1 MGEGKKVRLLSVKPG
16 VILLRCWLLTCWIVF
31 GFGCAQAEGKDWKLY
46 HVSDEEFYFYDVE
59 GITKS
64 NNVVKVSEKTVV
76 REIKPCNVTEALRE
90 IAELENKGTAEMTD
104 ESRKKAI
111 DTMALQE
118 TRRLYEVQCSKKMYL
133 IITGM
138 EYDKEGTLIDGILS
152 SKWDRIRPDS
162 IIEKLYKAVCH

>member
-1 MGEGKKVRLLSVKPG
+1 MWEGRKVRRLSVKPAI
-16 VILLRCWLLTCWIVF
+16 ILLSCWIVF
-31 GFGCAQAEGKDWKLY
+31 VFGCTQAEGKDWKLY
-46 HVSDEEFYFYDVE
+46 HVSDEDFYFYDVE

-64 NNVVKVSEKTVV
+64 KKVVKVSEKTVV
-76 REIKPCNVTEALRE
+76 RQIKPCNVTEALKE
-90 IAELENKGTAEMTD
+90 IVELENKGPTEMAD

-118 TRRLYEVQCSKKMYL
+118 TRRLYEIQCSNKMYR

-152 SKWDRIRPDS
+152 SKWDRIKPDS
-162 IIEKLYKAVCH
+162 IIEKLYTAVCP